1 MKSPT
6 VAELLFSFKSFFAAM
21 LALYIAMSI
30 GLPRPFWAM
39 LTAYVVANPLSGAV
53 RSKALY
59 RFGGTLLGSAAT
71 VLLVPRLAN
80 APELLSLALAVWV
93 GICLYISLLDRTP
106 RSYVFMLAGYTAA
119 LIGFPV
125 VGEPATVFDVAVARV
140 EEILLG
146 IACGTVVHSLLFPQS
161 LGPVL
166 LARLDHALADARR
179 WTLDLLAPAACA
191 GSSDASDPGQGAL
204 DRRKLAADIT
214 ELRLM
219 STHLPFD
226 TSHLRWT
233 ADAVGALQDRL
244 AEMIPFLSGIQDRI
258 AVLNTLNTLSAVN
271 VPSETESGRAE
282 AKAWR
287 ILLEDIAH
295 WIRQDIGDAAQEDA
309 SVARL
314 RRRIEETAPAVHADA
329 NWSTVVQVNLFSR
342 LDSLVGLWQECRR
355 LRRIV
360 DAGLRDA
367 GQRPDTVRTRLSPR
381 ILHRDHGLA
390 LLSSAAAVIA
400 IASCCAFWIITAW
413 PAGSAAAMM
422 AAVFCCFFATQD
434 DPVPGIMLFL
444 RFTIYSI
451 PVSALYLLVVLPAIH
466 SFEMLVLVTAPLFL
480 LLGVFIARPATT
492 GKAMAFLF
500 GVAGT
505 LSMHDT
511 GTADMVSFINS
522 MLGQII
528 GIGAAAVFTR
538 LLRSVNAGWTAR
550 RLLHAG
556 WKELAAMGRDG
567 RKPSVSEVTARM
579 VDRIGLLTPR
589 LAMAGSRDDA
599 ADLAAVDALGDLRI
613 GLNLSQLL
621 AVRTRSESGALAL
634 QSLIDGLSE
643 HFRRRPGQPAAA
655 ESGLLARLDETLRAA
670 CASAQ
675 REAVAALV
683 GIRRDMFPA
692 APPYSSRQGAGA

>member
-6 VAELLFSFKSFFAAM
+6 VPELLFSFKSFFAAM

-59 RFGGTLLGSAAT
+59 RFGGTLLGSTAT
-71 VLLVPRLAN
+71 VLLVPRMAN

-140 EEILLG
+140 EEIMLG

-166 LARLDHALADARR
+166 LARLDHALADARQ
-179 WTLDLLAPAACA
+179 WTLDLLAPATSTQ
-191 GSSDASDPGQGAL
+191 GSL

-219 STHLPFD
+219 ATHLPFD

-258 AVLNTLNTLSAVN
+258 GVLNALSAL
-271 VPSETESGRAE
+271 SETEPGRSE
-282 AKAWR
+282 TRAWR
-287 ILLEDIAH
+287 ALLEDIAQ
-295 WIRQDIGDAAQEDA
+295 WIRQDIGDAAEEEKTA
-309 SVARL
+309 ARL
-314 RRRIEETAPAVHADA
+314 RRRIEEAAPAVHADA
-329 NWSTVVQVNLFSR
+329 SWSTVVQVNLFSR
-342 LDSLVGLWQECRR
+342 LNSLVGLWQECRR
-355 LRRIV
+355 LRRTV
-360 DAGLRDA
+360 DTGLRDA
-367 GQRPDTVRTRLSPR
+367 GVRADTGRTRLSPR
-381 ILHRDHGLA
+381 ILHRDYGLA

-400 IASCCAFWIITAW
+400 IVSCCAFWIVTAW

-444 RFTIYSI
+444 KFTIYSI
-451 PVSALYLLVVLPAIH
+451 PVSAFYLLAVLPAIH

-528 GIGAAAVFTR
+528 GIGAAVIFTR
-538 LLRSVNAGWTAR
+538 LLRSVSAGWTAR

-556 WKELAAMGRDG
+556 WKELAAMGQEG

-589 LAMAGSRDDA
+589 LAMAGTRDDA

-621 AVRTRSESGALAL
+621 AVHTRTETGALAM

-643 HFRRRPGQPAAA
+643 HFRQRPEQPAAA
-655 ESGLLARLDETLRAA
+655 EPGLLSRLDETLRAA

-692 APPYSSRQGAGA
+692 APPYSSQQGAGA